1 MKEGTMIKVTILV
14 TGIMV
19 TILLSAMSTTTENT
33 TPVGTE
39 TDSLGYYKA
48 LVDSYKTAYQEAILD
63 PAIRM
68 KMVMGMPK
76 DSAITWARKC
86 HYELN
91 IKALVK
97 WRPDA
102 CSN

>member
-1 MKEGTMIKVTILV
+1 
-14 TGIMV
+14 
-19 TILLSAMSTTTENT
+19 MSTANVPKTSAEI
-33 TPVGTE
+33 E

-48 LVDSYKTAYQEAILD
+48 LADSYKTAYQESILD

-86 HYELN
+86 HYNLN
-91 IKALVK
+91 VQALVT
-97 WRPDA
+97 WRP
-102 CSN
+102 NEPY